1 MMRAHLQEAAI
12 VLAILTDEDRLHRGL
27 HVVVDAAPTGA
38 LEECERP
45 FVRVEHHLLRLARIG
60 AHEHHPAVAEAEM
73 RDLHDR
79 RPPVHHNDLVAPV
92 ELIGLARRKRQ
103 RHKGIRRR
111 ACIRLRPASRI
122 TADGVI
128 AAVVSERPQLL
139 ENPDQGQPL
148 SRRRFD
154 VRRQQPIELLFPSS
168 EFRARLHLTLIRKRR
183 LVRAQNLTNRIAGQP
198 QVACDLLDR
207 LALDK
212 ILAPY
217 PTDPLHNQHPPPPAS
232 CQSRQPN
239 KSKIAGSILDADPP
253 PQGVTFPRRIT
264 IMRRILRSE
273 RSPDNL
279 AEIRIVTRWIEAWL
293 DAGRIAR
300 GQHRQAT
307 GVSTA

>member
-1 MMRAHLQEAAI
+1 
-12 VLAILTDEDRLHRGL
+12 
-27 HVVVDAAPTGA
+27 
-38 LEECERP
+38 
-45 FVRVEHHLLRLARIG
+45 
-60 AHEHHPAVAEAEM
+60 M

-79 RPPVHHNDLVAPV
+79 RHPVHHNDLVAPV
-92 ELIGLARRKRQ
+92 ELIGLARRERQ

-111 ACIRLRPASRI
+111 ACIQLRPASSI

-154 VRRQQPIELLFPSS
+154 IRGQQPIELLLPPS
-168 EFRARLHLTLIRKRR
+168 ELRARLHLTLVGKRC
-183 LVRAQNLTNRIAGQP
+183 LVRAQDLTNRIAGQP

-217 PTDPLHNQHPPPPAS
+217 STDRLHNQHPPPPAS
-232 CQSRQPN
+232 CQSRQTN
-239 KSKIAGSILDADPP
+239 KSKIGGSILDADPP

-264 IMRRILRSE
+264 FMGDLSLRASIPDARRCRDDAQNNSCCRRDNQLCNAAAHAHMMATAQVPRGIDGVVIDVGEGFEGLVHEAHDQSRWKKKLMFGLSIRYQRSGC
-273 RSPDNL
+273 R
-279 AEIRIVTRWIEAWL
+279 R
-293 DAGRIAR
+293 
-300 GQHRQAT
+300 
-307 GVSTA
+307 

>member
-12 VLAILTDEDRLHRGL
+12 VLAILTGEDRLHCGL

-79 RPPVHHNDLVAPV
+79 RHPVHHNDLVAPV

-183 LVRAQNLTNRIAGQP
+183 LVRAQDLTNRIAGQP

-217 PTDPLHNQHPPPPAS
+217 PTDRRHNQHPPPPAS

-253 PQGVTFPRRIT
+253 PPRRIT
-264 IMRRILRSE
+264 RREFGIVAPTPGLAAGKVDFLR
-273 RSPDNL
+273 
-279 AEIRIVTRWIEAWL
+279 A
-293 DAGRIAR
+293 
-300 GQHRQAT
+300 
-307 GVSTA
+307 